1 MKLTQ
6 DFGVRALLGTIAG
19 VGFYAI
25 LILVLVRY
33 ELDIATVIAL
43 VGLAVSPWMAAIGFY
58 FGQRSAQPK

>member
-1 MKLTQ
+1 MKLVQ

-19 VGFYAI
+19 IGFYAI

-58 FGQRSAQPK
+58 FGQRSVQPK